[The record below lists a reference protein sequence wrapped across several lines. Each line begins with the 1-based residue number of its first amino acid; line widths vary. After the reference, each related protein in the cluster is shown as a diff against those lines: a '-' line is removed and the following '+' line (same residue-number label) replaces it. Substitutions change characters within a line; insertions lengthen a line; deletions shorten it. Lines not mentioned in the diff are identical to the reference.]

1 MTWGPG
7 DEGSR
12 EQPVL
17 SSIGLDKFKEQKE
30 GQGEEGS
37 VYEHSE
43 LGWQRW
49 DAKLERKM
57 GQIFW
62 ESEIPPSVTESH
74 WSVLE
79 DASESPGE
87 LVKLKTWDH

>member
-1 MTWGPG
+1 M
-7 DEGSR
+7 
-12 EQPVL
+12 
-17 SSIGLDKFKEQKE
+17 
-30 GQGEEGS
+30 
-37 VYEHSE
+37 YEHSE
-43 LGWQRW
+43 LGWQCW
-49 DAKLERKM
+49 DAKLERKT
-57 GQIFW
+57 GQIVW